1 MLLSHAAPKKT
12 GAKPPQRKRK
22 DPQGPAEQPQARKDA
37 CSLSFGERDRCAVK
51 WSMPLARALAAPV
64 AAAARMRT
72 TKTQPEPVDAPEAPK
87 GANRAWHGFRT
98 EEWSMAYARAAPPT
112 AAAAPRGRTKK
123 SKTAEVGASKAAKGA
138 LLACESLQGASSQTD
153 QWCLLLAAPLSAARA
168 RASRSEGASVKLAAR
183 SAKK

>member
-123 SKTAEVGASKAAKGA
+123 SKTTRGA
-138 LLACESLQGASSQTD
+138 LQRKPTLVKFVSTPPLGDATRSSRGNGSTR
-153 QWCLLLAAPLSAARA
+153 CRIA
-168 RASRSEGASVKLAAR
+168 
-183 SAKK
+183 